1 VNQSVQVTL
10 TGTARTANAAVNTDD
25 LRLTT
30 PLRGGKVK
38 RLGDDRIEYTPP
50 QDFVGSDQ
58 FTYAPRSGPDATVVH
73 TVVVRVVR
81 P

>member
-1 VNQSVQVTL
+1 VRAL
-10 TGTARTANAAVNTDD
+10 DD
-25 LRLTT
+25 ER
-30 PLRGGKVK
+30 V
-38 RLGDDRIEYTPP
+38 EYTPP

-58 FTYAPRSGPDATVVH
+58 FTYALRAPADAAEPVVH